1 MCSGDMQYQR
11 GWHHHCSCIRHSCLE
26 KLKWHAKKRMASSS
40 VHALLVYIKAT
51 YSSAVTLVSAVIDL
65 RTGGLRQP
73 WENWELWN
81 RTRFNWD
88 SKKKEYLRRQT
99 WSWTWQILSR
109 PLHGCILHKPSTPPG
124 SIDNW
129 TTAMSSSQIENDF
142 SSGENTLSSFFRT
155 AGGDLI
161 STENCKEGMR
171 TEIWKKDWKGTKK
184 LPLEAHIQRLWRS
197 PFPFGCQHCKRDSAK
212 FLDQQWYRP
221 SAPAVVDCPSPQLG
235 LL

>member
-1 MCSGDMQYQR
+1 MCSSDLQYQR

-40 VHALLVYIKAT
+40 VHALLIHIKAT
-51 YSSAVTLVSAVIDL
+51 YSSAVTFVSAVIDL

-124 SIDNW
+124 SIDYW
-129 TTAMSSSQIENDF
+129 TTSNVIITNRKSTSLQVKTPCRHSSEQLVGIWSRQKTAKKVWEQKSGRKIGKELKSYLWKHIFRDF
-142 SSGENTLSSFFRT
+142 EGLLFLL
-155 AGGDLI
+155 AA
-161 STENCKEGMR
+161 STVKE
-171 TEIWKKDWKGTKK
+171 
-184 LPLEAHIQRLWRS
+184 IQHKS
-197 PFPFGCQHCKRDSAK
+197 
-212 FLDQQWYRP
+212 LDQQWYL
-221 SAPAVVDCPSPQLG
+221 VLQL
-235 LL
+235 